1 MYVYECINRA
11 EEHACQMFAHTC
23 SRNYRCMRMNIST
36 RAINAAAV
44 PFFTAGSRTRRE
56 TSLVSELYC
65 TSPHNQTV
73 NFLLFVFVFSLS
85 ADSVLIKRLLE
96 LY

>member
-1 MYVYECINRA
+1 
-11 EEHACQMFAHTC
+11 
-23 SRNYRCMRMNIST
+23 MRMNIST

-44 PFFTAGSRTRRE
+44 PFFAAGSREVRTRRE
-56 TSLVSELYC
+56 TSLVSELHR

-73 NFLLFVFVFSLS
+73 NFLLFVFVFFLS

>member
-1 MYVYECINRA
+1 M
-11 EEHACQMFAHTC
+11 QL
-23 SRNYRCMRMNIST
+23 RCLFSQQ
-36 RAINAAAV
+36 V
-44 PFFTAGSRTRRE
+44 LVKFVKTRRE
-56 TSLVSELYC
+56 TSLVSELHC